1 MGEAPA
7 PRASAGVRRWVVVAA
22 AVVALAF
29 GAWVARSLM
38 TGGAGRDASTLLAV
52 SLPDVAGTEQP
63 LAQWKG
69 KLLVVNFWA
78 TWCAPCR
85 DEMPMFVEAQK
96 AHGDKGLQFVGI
108 AVDEAPK
115 VRQFAAQIGL
125 NYPALVGGYGAM
137 ELSRTLGNSLMALP
151 FTVVVGRD
159 GAVMLTHLGPL
170 KREQLD
176 RLVDQGLAP

>member
-1 MGEAPA
+1 M
-7 PRASAGVRRWVVVAA
+7 SAAERSSSGAGRRWLVVAA

-29 GAWVARSLM
+29 GAWVARALLDS
-38 TGGAGRDASTLLAV
+38 GGNRDAGTLLAV
-52 SLPDVAGTEQP
+52 ALPDLEGRQQQ
-63 LAQWKG
+63 LGQWKG

-85 DEMPMFVEAQK
+85 EEMPMFVEAQK
-96 AHGDKGLQFVGI
+96 AYGDKGLQFVGV
-108 AVDEAPK
+108 AVDEAAK
-115 VRQFAAQIGL
+115 VRQFAEQIGL
-125 NYPALVGGYGAM
+125 NYPALIGGYGAM

-159 GAVMLTHLGPL
+159 GQVMMTHLGPI

-176 RLVDQGLAP
+176 RVLEAGL